1 MCKLNGNKIRQ
12 FRVASGMSQ
21 KELAKMVG
29 VTTGAINKY
38 ENGKAG
44 ADEKNLKSLCKALN
58 VSEDDIKANENYNF
72 LSSDTKLIDRLRKRK
87 DFKNKYTPEETEI
100 WITEHRTD
108 AEDKVESTVKNMIKN
123 AMGMGNKKY
132 CLLNPTY
139 IHCPDWQRNT
149 DMTRSMEIAEHYD
162 ENKFDP
168 VKIYIKGNKAYCA
181 DGMHRVIAAI
191 IRNLNL
197 SDSDKILI
205 LVEILDCTEHDARE
219 TFLYQEAGRKHM
231 SVDDTYRAAIDN
243 EDPIYLEFRKTFLE
257 DFNIQ
262 IAADKKKLKNPLG
275 EEISATVGLLRM
287 THRKNDVLRD
297 TLDMLKKLNWTGSIK
312 RVFLQRNFSAF
323 ANLFAIYG
331 KDTVYTALVNQ
342 GCNKAKYYEDH
353 VYNKTT
359 VAEVSDELASMVNK
373 YLCEQ
378 MSSIDTQV
386 NQQSETESQQTSETS
401 ETTIRKFA

>member
-21 KELAKMVG
+21 KELAEMVG
-29 VTTGAINKY
+29 VTPGAINKY
-38 ENGKAG
+38 EKGKAG

-58 VSEDDIKANENYNF
+58 VSEDDIKANANYNF

-87 DFKNKYTPEETEI
+87 DFKNKYTPEETEV
-100 WITEHRTD
+100 WIAAHRTD
-108 AEDKVESTVKNMIKN
+108 IEDKVESTVKNMIKN

-139 IHCPDWQRNT
+139 IHCPDWQRST

-168 VKIYIKGNKAYCA
+168 VKIYIKENKAYCA

-205 LVEILDCTEHDARE
+205 LVEILDCTEYDARE

-243 EDPIYLEFRKTFLE
+243 EDPIYLEFRKTFTK
-257 DFNIQ
+257 DFGIQ
-262 IAADKKKLKNPLG
+262 ISADKEKIENPVG
-275 EEISATVGLLRM
+275 EEISVTRGLLRM
-287 THRKNDVLRD
+287 SHGKNETLREILD
-297 TLDMLKKLNWTGSIK
+297 TMINLNWTGSIK
-312 RVFLQRNFSAF
+312 RVFLQRNFSALMR
-323 ANLFAIYG
+323 LFAIHG
-331 KDTVYTALVNQ
+331 KDTVYTALKDQ
-342 GCNKAKYYEDH
+342 GCDKAEYYEKH
-353 VYNKTT
+353 IYNKTT
-359 VAEVSDELASMVNK
+359 IAEVFDELSSVVNK

-378 MSSIDTQV
+378 MDGV
-386 NQQSETESQQTSETS
+386 DNQLQQTSEVTNTT
-401 ETTIRKFA
+401 ETTVRKFA